1 MEGLS
6 STYTDNLITITD
18 KDITFRN
25 YYLPFFRKKVVR
37 LDEIEKITVEEPSL
51 LTGKWRL
58 HGTGDF
64 RTWYP
69 MDVKRPMRDRI
80 FIVTLKNGR
89 FRIGFTAEDGACVEE
104 IMRSRGLMDD
114 G

>member
-1 MEGLS
+1 MPQPPIYS
-6 STYTDNLITITD
+6 DNLISITET
-18 KDITFRN
+18 DITFRN

-37 LDEIEKITVEEPSL
+37 IDEIEKIAVEEPSL

-64 RTWYP
+64 WTWFP
-69 MDVKRPMRDRI
+69 MDVRRPTRDRI

-89 FRIGFTAEDGACVEE
+89 FRIGFTAEDGARVEE
-104 IMRSRGLMDD
+104 IFRSRGLI
-114 G
+114 GEV